1 MNRLVGT
8 EQSIVSRA
16 RALSDPTRLTILRT
30 LLVEGELSC
39 GEIAERFPL
48 AQPTIS
54 HHLNTL
60 VRAGFVAMRKQG
72 QHHYFK
78 ASPEM
83 LRAFANALLQLT
95 HESKTEHTPHKEG

>member
-1 MNRLVGT
+1 MNRTVEL
-8 EQSIVSRA
+8 EQTIVRKA
-16 RALSDPTRLTILRT
+16 RALSDPTRLTILHT
-30 LLVEGELSC
+30 LLLEGELSC
-39 GEIAERFPL
+39 GQVAERFPL

-60 VRAGFVAMRKQG
+60 VQAGFVAMRKQG

-83 LRAFANALLQLT
+83 LRAFAQSLLQLT
-95 HESKTEHTPHKEG
+95 GEPKTEHTPYKEG